1 MEQMLS
7 AFQCDL
13 SSISS
18 EIRTLQ
24 EQSVAM
30 NLRLKNRRAVR
41 RQLGQLLDELVV
53 PAAMIR
59 WDILGGGQTR
69 EGSAHPSV
77 CPCHLFVPLLAPS
90 WRRR

>member
-13 SSISS
+13 SSIST

-59 WDILGGGQTR
+59 SGTR
-69 EGSAHPSV
+69 
-77 CPCHLFVPLLAPS
+77 
-90 WRRR
+90 